1 MTTKFKLTDLKITR
15 VATVTEGDN
24 PGAHIVLFKRRR
36 DNVNRGDEGMDF
48 KKLEIPEDAQA
59 AIQKELD
66 ELAKAR
72 DESAEALK
80 KANEAVE
87 KLTAEVA
94 ELKKPEPEPDPVEKA
109 SPEVK
114 AKFEEL
120 EKQRKEDAEALQKA
134 TDRLAKME
142 DATRMSKAIET
153 VSEWEN
159 LPGVTADDF
168 APVLK
173 RVREKLDEEDVKE
186 IEKALNAANSAIAQ
200 SDLLKETGR
209 DGTGGEVAQRVEK
222 MAKDRLEANPEK
234 TYEQHYADILE
245 ADPNLYDQ
253 MRSETGRAE

>member
-1 MTTKFKLTDLKITR
+1 
-15 VATVTEGDN
+15 
-24 PGAHIVLFKRRR
+24 
-36 DNVNRGDEGMDF
+36 MDF

-59 AIQKELD
+59 AIQKELTAL
-66 ELAKAR
+66 EKAR

-94 ELKKPEPEPDPVEKA
+94 ELKKPEDKEPDPVEKA
-109 SPEVK
+109 SPEVQ

-120 EKQRKEDAEALQKA
+120 EKQRKEDAEALKKA
-134 TDRLAKME
+134 TDRVAKME
-142 DATRMSKAIET
+142 DAQRLSKAIET

-159 LPGVTADDF
+159 LPTVTADDF

-173 RVREKLDEEDVKE
+173 RVREKLDEEDVKR
-186 IEKALNAANSAIAQ
+186 IETALNAANSAIRQ
-200 SDLLKETGR
+200 SDLLKVSGR
-209 DGTGGEVAQRVEK
+209 DGGGGEVTERVEK
-222 MAKDRLEANPEK
+222 MAKDRLQANPEK